1 MANTF
6 AQNMKNA
13 ILTDLQSLVT
23 AGTFRFCFADDMTKV
38 NPLDRTGPASRR
50 PSSFRPPSST
60 SEYEDTATN
69 LREYTWYIM
78 VVTTPDNLPKTD
90 PTYLEGLVDAVLNV
104 FDLDCTL
111 QGTAIGAVMPAV
123 LEPPG
128 PVTSNSVT
136 YVCFYL
142 TLKARALVPAAVKS
156 A

>member
-1 MANTF
+1 MKSF
-6 AQNMKNA
+6 AQQMKNA

-23 AGTFRFCFADDMTKV
+23 SGVLNSAAADDMSKV
-38 NPLDRTGPASRR
+38 SPLDRTWSGF
-50 PSSFRPPSST
+50 PSAVVIPPTVTT

-69 LREYTWYIM
+69 NREYTWYIM
-78 VVTTPDNLPKTD
+78 VVTTPNNLPSND
-90 PTYLEGLVDAVLNV
+90 PTYLEGLVDSVLNV

-128 PVTSNSVT
+128 PVSSGSVT
-136 YVCFYL
+136 YIVFYV
-142 TLKARALVPAAVKS
+142 TLKARALVPAAVQS